1 MKEPRE
7 AINFQEEP
15 KFLFRVAFYIS
26 ENIIVEKFREKIKI

>member
-26 ENIIVEKFREKIKI
+26 ENIIVEKFRGKIKI

>member
-7 AINFQEEP
+7 AINFQKEP

-26 ENIIVEKFREKIKI
+26 ENINVENFVEK